1 MSTKIKFVVENA
13 KNKKMNEQIDV
24 WKWIEQI
31 KKNIQKWLNWFVVGV
46 VCYFN
51 FPFVKVAKRWGHSF
65 QPVNMKVIL
74 LYEVLLIESFSKVL
88 RYVK

>member
-46 VCYFN
+46 VCYFK
-51 FPFVKVAKRWGHSF
+51 FPFAKVA
-65 QPVNMKVIL
+65 N
-74 LYEVLLIESFSKVL
+74 
-88 RYVK
+88 